1 MDVEEIREAAA
12 VSMQFSNHQV
22 RATSHK
28 DPIPNHLQKVNSKD
42 KNSTH
47 PWDIISATVA
57 KDGDTCPMTA
67 HRLNKAITV
76 VDVVV
81 VETCVEDPQ
90 EVVEEEETYS
100 VDVEEIR
107 Q

>member
-1 MDVEEIREAAA
+1 MDEDDIHEAVA
-12 VSMQFSNHQV
+12 VSMPFSNPQV
-22 RATSHK
+22 RVINHK
-28 DPIPNHLQKVNSKD
+28 DQMPNHLQQVNSKD

-47 PWDIISATVA
+47 PWDTTSATVA

-81 VETCVEDPQ
+81 VAICEEG
-90 EVVEEEETYS
+90 EREAGEEEEICN
-100 VDVEEIR
+100 VAEAAIR

>member
-1 MDVEEIREAAA
+1 M
-12 VSMQFSNHQV
+12 
-22 RATSHK
+22 
-28 DPIPNHLQKVNSKD
+28 PNHLQQVNSKD

-47 PWDIISATVA
+47 PWDTISATIA

-81 VETCVEDPQ
+81 VKTCE
-90 EVVEEEETYS
+90 EEELEAEEEEETCN
-100 VDVEEIR
+100 VAEAAIR